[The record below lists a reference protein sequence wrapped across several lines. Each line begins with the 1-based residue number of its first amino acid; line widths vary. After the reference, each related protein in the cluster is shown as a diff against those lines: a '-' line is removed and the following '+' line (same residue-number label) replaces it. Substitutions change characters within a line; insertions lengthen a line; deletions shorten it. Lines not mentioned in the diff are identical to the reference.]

1 MTHHDFENALAALKA
16 LTHND
21 DETPMMIDVACWLI
35 DHLDEVTAA
44 LQAAIEQP
52 VTAPVPVFYSENA
65 NGLDGLEKV
74 AMAVLSNLMIKTNA
88 TEAEFMI
95 GNEKDGEFVFTC
107 KRMPGQTAP
116 VQNETGRDLLD
127 LMRETVIYSD
137 HVEMPIRTYEA
148 MKAALQQPAQ
158 GVDYIR
164 KDIVPQDRAKEALE
178 AVEYCIKIIS
188 NHRIPKQ
195 ENAIWSS
202 GSSAN
207 PRITQ
212 ETLETILALFV
223 AHGGNE

>member
-1 MTHHDFENALAALKA
+1 MTHHDFEKALAALKS

-21 DETPMMIDVACWLI
+21 DETPMMIDMACWLI
-35 DHLDEVTAA
+35 DHLDEVAAA
-44 LQAAIEQP
+44 LQAAI
-52 VTAPVPVFYSENA
+52 A
-65 NGLDGLEKV
+65 K
-74 AMAVLSNLMIKTNA
+74 
-88 TEAEFMI
+88 
-95 GNEKDGEFVFTC
+95 
-107 KRMPGQTAP
+107 
-116 VQNETGRDLLD
+116 
-127 LMRETVIYSD
+127 
-137 HVEMPIRTYEA
+137 
-148 MKAALQQPAQ
+148 PAQ

>member
-1 MTHHDFENALAALKA
+1 MTTNKTTDALLPDKHLWKGEPCHNPEKGWITDSRGNRITRLGNRNAYGKLIQQHNQEVELLYQSMTRAQPKP
-16 LTHND
+16 TH
-21 DETPMMIDVACWLI
+21 
-35 DHLDEVTAA
+35 
-44 LQAAIEQP
+44 
-52 VTAPVPVFYSENA
+52 
-65 NGLDGLEKV
+65 
-74 AMAVLSNLMIKTNA
+74 
-88 TEAEFMI
+88 
-95 GNEKDGEFVFTC
+95 
-107 KRMPGQTAP
+107 
-116 VQNETGRDLLD
+116 
-127 LMRETVIYSD
+127 
-137 HVEMPIRTYEA
+137 
-148 MKAALQQPAQ
+148 

-223 AHGGNE
+223 AHGGNK